1 LSGLPPYTGRE
12 VLSARRLLLDWLPKK
27 AAKGWEL
34 MRSLH
39 RMELFSDAVFA
50 IVITLLILDLRP
62 PDVPHFTF
70 SALSNVGPQ
79 ALAFVLSFVMVGLYW
94 VAHHNMSLFI
104 KNVDRV
110 LLFALRRRQLQSP
123 LTFWRI

>member
-110 LLFALRRRQLQSP
+110 LLFACGIGNCNRP
-123 LTFWRI
+123 